1 MLRFL
6 IPAALLLIAASS
18 PEERGKA
25 WINDVRVLAA
35 DNMAGRLTGSPG
47 YDRAAA
53 YVVGRFKALGLKP
66 AGSQGFL
73 QPVAFEQQQVLSERS
88 EAALLNGGEA
98 APLIVGKDMI
108 IGAGTAPRP
117 AKIEAPLLFI
127 GYGLHMP
134 EAGHDDLAGVDL
146 KGKIAVFTTG
156 GPASVSA
163 AIKSH
168 ARGERAKYLA
178 ERGALGGI
186 EIRTPKAI
194 EIPWARQMTI
204 ARQPGMYLADPAL
217 RQVQGEWFAATFDP
231 TQGERL
237 FAGSGH
243 SFAEIAALA
252 DASKPVPGFPLGQ
265 SMRATIATKIQPLM
279 SANIVAKLPGRDR
292 KLAAEHVVISGHL
305 DGLGMDPALPGDTIY
320 NGAIDNATG
329 VASLIDIATSYSG
342 RYGAKRV
349 RPKRSILFVVVTAE
363 EKGLLGSHYFANRPT
378 VPKASIVADIN
389 YDMPYALW
397 PLTSMLALGEGES
410 TLGADARA
418 VAASMGLAM
427 AVDPLPDRNTFIRS
441 DQYSFIRQGI
451 PSLFPKFGLAPGSP
465 DLETDRRWRAER
477 YHGPG
482 DDIDQPIRVEDSI
495 RFDDYVSALALRVAN
510 APARPAWLPDSF
522 FRRFATSP

>member
-1 MLRFL
+1 MLRYL
-6 IPAALLLIAASS
+6 LPAAFLLIAASS
-18 PEERGKA
+18 PEERGKI
-25 WINDVRVLAA
+25 WLNDVAILAA
-35 DNMAGRLTGSPG
+35 DDMEGRLTGSPG

-53 YVVGRFKALGLKP
+53 YVVGRFKKLGLKP
-66 AGSQGFL
+66 AGSNGFL
-73 QPVAFEQQQVLSERS
+73 QPVAFEQQTVLSEQS
-88 EAALLNGGEA
+88 EAILLGDGQA

-117 AKIEAPLLFI
+117 ARVEAPLVFI

-156 GPASVSA
+156 GPANVSA
-163 AIKSH
+163 ALKSH

-186 EIRTPKAI
+186 EVRTPKAV
-194 EIPWARQMTI
+194 EIPWARQMLI

-217 RQVQGEWFAATFDP
+217 RHVQGDWFAATFDP
-231 TQGERL
+231 AQGERL
-237 FAGSGH
+237 FARSGQ
-243 SFAEIAALA
+243 SFADVAALA
-252 DASKPVPGFPLGQ
+252 DASKPLAGFALGQ
-265 SMRATIATKIQPLM
+265 SLRATIATKIQPLM

-292 KLAAEHVVISGHL
+292 KLAPEHVVISGHL
-305 DGLGMDPALPGDTIY
+305 DGLGTDPTLPGDKIY

-329 VASLIDIATSYSG
+329 VASLIDIAASYK
-342 RYGAKRV
+342 AKRV

-378 VPKASIVADIN
+378 VPKNSIVANIN

-418 VAASMGLAM
+418 VAASMGLPM
-427 AVDPLPDRNTFIRS
+427 AVDPLPDRNTFTRS
-441 DQYSFIRQGI
+441 DQYSFIRAGI

-465 DLETDRRWRAER
+465 DLEVDRAWRAQH
-477 YHGPG
+477 YHAPS
-482 DDIDQPIRVEDSI
+482 DDMNQPIRVEDSI
-495 RFDDYVSALALRVAN
+495 RFDDFVGTLALRIAN
-510 APARPAWLPDSF
+510 APERPTWLPNSF
-522 FRRFATSP
+522 FRRFAAGQ